1 MTFDYNTLKKAAANG
16 GKIGNWKGL
25 PVFSVSRDTLRNR
38 GNGAYYVVYDE
49 DNSFV
54 KKEGAMWFRYGYLD
68 KEGSVH
74 EQTKREY
81 FPTPSKREEPKVA
94 KYDAV
99 KAEFTYAP
107 AAHHETTMTS
117 SASTS
122 GPSTTTTAD
131 VKVEIDVEATLKK
144 AREMTIEDLLKGFDY
159 GLE

>member
-49 DNSFV
+49 DNSFG

-68 KEGSVH
+68 TAGSVH

-81 FPTPSKREEPKVA
+81 FPTPSKPQTP
-94 KYDAV
+94 KYDLDM
-99 KAEFTYAP
+99 KAEFTYKNP
-107 AAHHETTMTS
+107 QDSYHETTTTV
-117 SASTS
+117 AP
-122 GPSTTTTAD
+122 GPTAD
-131 VKVEIDVEATLKK
+131 VRVEIDVEATLKK
-144 AREMTIEDLLKGFDY
+144 AREMTIEDLLAGFNY

>member
-25 PVFSVSRDTLRNR
+25 PVFSVSRDVLRNR
-38 GNGAYYVVYDE
+38 GNGAYYVIYDE

-68 KEGSVH
+68 TAGSVH

-81 FPTPSKREEPKVA
+81 FPTPSRKEEPKVA
-94 KYDAV
+94 KFDVV

-107 AAHHETTMTS
+107 AATTVS
-117 SASTS
+117 CAS
-122 GPSTTTTAD
+122 GTTAD
-131 VKVEIDVEATLKK
+131 VRVEIDVEATLKK
-144 AREMTIEDLLKGFDY
+144 AREMTIEDLLKGFNY
-159 GLE
+159 GLD

>member
-81 FPTPSKREEPKVA
+81 FPTPSKPQTS
-94 KYDAV
+94 KYDLDM
-99 KAEFTYAP
+99 KAEFTYKNP
-107 AAHHETTMTS
+107 QDSYHETTV
-117 SASTS
+117 ASV
-122 GPSTTTTAD
+122 PSTTAD
-131 VKVEIDVEATLKK
+131 VRVEIDVEATLKK
-144 AREMTIEDLLKGFDY
+144 AREMTIEDLLTGFNY
-159 GLE
+159 GL

>member
-25 PVFSVSRDTLRNR
+25 PVFSVNKDTLRNR
-38 GNGAYYVVYDE
+38 GNGAYYVIYDE

-81 FPTPSKREEPKVA
+81 FPTPAKREEPKVA

-99 KAEFTYAP
+99 KAEFTYVP
-107 AAHHETTMTS
+107 TTS
-117 SASTS
+117 STP
-122 GPSTTTTAD
+122 GTTTAD
-131 VKVEIDVEATLKK
+131 VRVEIDVEGTLKK
-144 AREMTIEDLLKGFDY
+144 AREMTIEDLLAGFNY

>member
-54 KKEGAMWFRYGYLD
+54 KKEGAIWFRYGYLD

-81 FPTPSKREEPKVA
+81 FPTPSRKEEPKV
-94 KYDAV
+94 DAV

-107 AAHHETTMTS
+107 AATTTS
-117 SASTS
+117 TAS
-122 GPSTTTTAD
+122 GTTTTAD
-131 VKVEIDVEATLKK
+131 VRVEIDVEATLKK
-144 AREMTIEDLLKGFDY
+144 AREMTIEDLLAGFDY
-159 GLE
+159 GL

>member
-25 PVFSVSRDTLRNR
+25 PVFSVSRDVLRNR
-38 GNGAYYVVYDE
+38 GNGAYYVIYDE

-68 KEGSVH
+68 REGSVH

-94 KYDAV
+94 KYDIA
-99 KAEFTYAP
+99 KAEFTYVP
-107 AAHHETTMTS
+107 AAHYET
-117 SASTS
+117 
-122 GPSTTTTAD
+122 STTPGTAAVAD
-131 VKVEIDVEATLKK
+131 VRVEIDVEATLKK
-144 AREMTIEDLLKGFDY
+144 AREMTIEDLLKGFNY

>member
-81 FPTPSKREEPKVA
+81 FPTPSRKEEPKVA

-107 AAHHETTMTS
+107 AAHHETTTTS
-117 SASTS
+117 FASTL
-122 GPSTTTTAD
+122 GPSTTAD
-131 VKVEIDVEATLKK
+131 VRVEIDVEDTLKK

-159 GLE
+159 GL

>member
-25 PVFSVSRDTLRNR
+25 PVFSVSRDMLRNR

-68 KEGSVH
+68 TSGSVH

-81 FPTPSKREEPKVA
+81 FPTPAKREEPKVA

-99 KAEFTYAP
+99 KAEFTYTP
-107 AAHHETTMTS
+107 AAHHETSVTP
-117 SASTS
+117 
-122 GPSTTTTAD
+122 GPSTTAD
-131 VKVEIDVEATLKK
+131 VRVEIDVEATLKK
-144 AREMTIEDLLKGFDY
+144 AREMTIEDLLKGFNY

>member
-25 PVFSVSRDTLRNR
+25 PVFSVSRDVLRNR
-38 GNGAYYVVYDE
+38 GNGAYYVIYDE

-81 FPTPSKREEPKVA
+81 FPTPSRKEEPKVA

-99 KAEFTYAP
+99 KAEFTYVP
-107 AAHHETTMTS
+107 AAATS
-117 SASTS
+117 TAP
-122 GPSTTTTAD
+122 GTTTAD
-131 VKVEIDVEATLKK
+131 VRVEIDVEATLKK
-144 AREMTIEDLLKGFDY
+144 AREMTIEDLLNGFNY
-159 GLE
+159 GL

>member
-25 PVFSVSRDTLRNR
+25 PVFSVSRDVLRNR

-94 KYDAV
+94 KYDAA
-99 KAEFTYAP
+99 KAEFTYVP
-107 AAHHETTMTS
+107 AAHHETTTC
-117 SASTS
+117 AP
-122 GPSTTTTAD
+122 GPTAD
-131 VKVEIDVEATLKK
+131 VRVEIDVEATLKK
-144 AREMTIEDLLKGFDY
+144 AREMTIEDLLAGFDY